1 MKTPQPLVQ
10 TTILINNV
18 GQAYRA
24 ISQSF
29 NRRPI
34 EGFDRIDHSL
44 MDWAIDCDQDIL
56 YQQSRKKRE
65 EANRLRVVNWFIS
78 LVSFGILILL
88 LSLSYAMIMAPTMTY
103 FMMTLVIIILI
114 GIFSMLVKYVSSTN
128 RKAPEVANTD
138 KK

>member
-1 MKTPQPLVQ
+1 MSDKRTE
-10 TTILINNV
+10 
-18 GQAYRA
+18 
-24 ISQSF
+24 QSAKVSIGDAKKH
-29 NRRPI
+29 PI

-44 MDWAIDCDQDIL
+44 MDWVIDCDQDIL

-114 GIFSMLVKYVSSTN
+114 GIFAMLVKYVSSTN
-128 RKAPEVANTD
+128 RKVPEAVITD

>member
-1 MKTPQPLVQ
+1 
-10 TTILINNV
+10 
-18 GQAYRA
+18 
-24 ISQSF
+24 
-29 NRRPI
+29 
-34 EGFDRIDHSL
+34 

>member
-1 MKTPQPLVQ
+1 MPDKSTAQS
-10 TTILINNV
+10 
-18 GQAYRA
+18 AK
-24 ISQSF
+24 ISIGDAKKH
-29 NRRPI
+29 PI
-34 EGFDRIDHSL
+34 ESFDRIDHSL

-103 FMMTLVIIILI
+103 FMMALVIIILI

-128 RKAPEVANTD
+128 RKAPEVSSTD
-138 KK
+138 TK